1 MVKLS
6 LRHAV
11 IAALSATLL
20 AGCGANGE
28 MTRAEQGALIGGVA
42 GAVLGKTTGD
52 NHDKRALAGAVIGG
66 LAGAAIGNYMDQ
78 QEAAL
83 RQSLQGSG
91 VEVQRYNDN
100 IVLTM
105 PDAITFATG
114 QSAIQSQ
121 FHPVLNNLANT
132 LNQFADTRIQI
143 AGHTDNVGSD
153 AANLQLSQQRANSVR
168 GYLTGAG
175 VAAQRMQAVGY
186 GESRPVADNGSDY
199 GRTQNRRVEI
209 TLIPIQQQ

>member
-1 MVKLS
+1 MMKLS

-52 NHDKRALAGAVIGG
+52 KDDKRALGGAVIGG
-66 LAGAAIGNYMDQ
+66 LAGLAIGNYMDQ

-91 VEVQRYNDN
+91 VDVQRRNDN

-105 PDAITFATG
+105 PDSITFATG
-114 QSAIQSQ
+114 QSTIEPQ
-121 FHPVLNNLANT
+121 FYPVLNNLGNT

-153 AANLQLSQQRANSVR
+153 AFNLQLSQQRANSVR
-168 GYLTGAG
+168 GYLAGTG
-175 VAAQRMQAVGY
+175 VVAQRMQAVGY

-209 TLIPIQQQ
+209 TLIPVQQQ

>member
-1 MVKLS
+1 MMKLS
-6 LRHAV
+6 LRHV
-11 IAALSATLL
+11 IIAALSATLL

-52 NHDKRALAGAVIGG
+52 KHDKRVLAGAVIGG

-91 VEVQRYNDN
+91 VDVQRHNDN

-121 FHPVLNNLANT
+121 FYPVLNNLANT

-153 AANLQLSQQRANSVR
+153 ASNLQLSQQRANSVR
-168 GYLTGAG
+168 GYLMGAG

-186 GESRPVADNGSDY
+186 GESRPVADNSTDY

-209 TLIPIQQQ
+209 TLIPLQQQ

>member
-1 MVKLS
+1 MMKLS

-52 NHDKRALAGAVIGG
+52 KDDKRALGGAVIGG
-66 LAGAAIGNYMDQ
+66 LAGLAIGNYMDQ

-91 VEVQRYNDN
+91 VDVQRHNDN

-114 QSAIQSQ
+114 QSTIELQ
-121 FHPVLNNLANT
+121 FYPVLNNLGNT

-153 AANLQLSQQRANSVR
+153 AFNLQLSQQRANSVR
-168 GYLTGAG
+168 GYLAGAG
-175 VAAQRMQAVGY
+175 VVAQRMQAVGY

-209 TLIPIQQQ
+209 TLIPVQQQ

>member
-1 MVKLS
+1 MIKLS

-20 AGCGANGE
+20 AGCGVNGE

-52 NHDKRALAGAVIGG
+52 KDDKRALGGAVIGG
-66 LAGAAIGNYMDQ
+66 LAGLAIGNYMDQ

-91 VEVQRYNDN
+91 VDVQRHNDN

-114 QSAIQSQ
+114 QSTIELQ
-121 FHPVLNNLANT
+121 FYPVLNNLGNT

-153 AANLQLSQQRANSVR
+153 AFNLQLSQQRANSVR
-168 GYLTGAG
+168 GYLAGAG
-175 VAAQRMQAVGY
+175 VVAQRMQAVGY

-209 TLIPIQQQ
+209 TLIPVQQQ

>member
-1 MVKLS
+1 MMKLS

-52 NHDKRALAGAVIGG
+52 KDDKRALGGAVIGG
-66 LAGAAIGNYMDQ
+66 LAGLAIGNYMDQ

-91 VEVQRYNDN
+91 VDVQRHNDN

-114 QSAIQSQ
+114 QSTIELQ
-121 FHPVLNNLANT
+121 FYPVLNNLGNT

-153 AANLQLSQQRANSVR
+153 AFNLQLSQQRANSVR
-168 GYLTGAG
+168 GYLAGTG
-175 VAAQRMQAVGY
+175 VVAQRMQAVGY

-209 TLIPIQQQ
+209 TLIPVQQQ

>member
-121 FHPVLNNLANT
+121 FHPVLNNLANA